1 VAREPGYAKY
11 PAQIT
16 YSDTQAEA
24 DAIADEAKKRGI
36 SKADVVRELVA
47 EGRAHRS
54 WPHDA

>member
-1 VAREPGYAKY
+1 MAREPGYAKY

-24 DAIADEAKKRGI
+24 DLIAEEAKRRGI

-47 EGRAHRS
+47 QGRSHRD
-54 WPHDA
+54 WPHPS